1 MGNIQSEITELLITR
16 KKGEDVME
24 RLMPY
29 VYDELRRLAH
39 AARFRERSDHTLD
52 TSAIVHEAY
61 FKLVDHERTS
71 WESKAHFFGAAARA
85 MRQVLVDYARTRG
98 RLKRGGGVMP
108 LPLDEAPPVSI
119 GMPDHELM
127 DLDRALSRL
136 ESLDPRQCRVVECRY
151 FSGMTVDETA
161 TALEVSPATVKRD
174 WATAQ
179 AWLFHQLKSGRE

>member
-1 MGNIQSEITELLITR
+1 MLVTR
-16 KKGEDVME
+16 KKGDDIME

-29 VYDELRRLAH
+29 VYDELRHLAH

-61 FKLVDHERTS
+61 FKLVDSERTS
-71 WESKAHFFGAAARA
+71 WESRAHFFGAAARA

-98 RLKRGGGVMP
+98 RLKRGGGVKP
-108 LPLDEAPPVSI
+108 LPLEDAPPLASN
-119 GMPDHELM
+119 MPDQHLL
-127 DLDRALSRL
+127 DLDRALGRL
-136 ESLDPRQCRVVECRY
+136 ETLDPRQCRVVECRY

-161 TALEVSPATVKRD
+161 VALEVSPATVKRD

-179 AWLFHQLKSGRE
+179 AWLYHQLKSDSE